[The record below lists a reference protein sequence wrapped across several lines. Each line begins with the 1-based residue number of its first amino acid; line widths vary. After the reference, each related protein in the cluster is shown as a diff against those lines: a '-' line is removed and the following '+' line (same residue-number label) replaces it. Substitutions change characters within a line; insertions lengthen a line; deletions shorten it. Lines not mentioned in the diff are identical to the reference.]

1 MVIAVVNDLLFR
13 TKIEQA
19 AAPQAAEVRVAPD
32 AAAALRAV
40 KEAPGSLVL
49 IDLNLAAAEPLALI
63 RALRQA
69 DPTATLIGYG
79 AHVEAALHAA
89 AREAGCASVLAR
101 SAFIQRLPELLA
113 DPSRI

>member
-1 MVIAVVNDLLFR
+1 MVIAVVSDLLFR
-13 TKIEQA
+13 AKIEQA
-19 AAPQAAEVRVAPD
+19 AASGGTEVRVAPD
-32 AAAALRAV
+32 ASSALRAV
-40 KEAPGSLVL
+40 EEAPGSRVL
-49 IDLNLAAAEPLALI
+49 IDLNVSVDPIALI

-79 AHVEAALHAA
+79 SHVEAALHAR

-101 SAFIQRLPELLA
+101 SAFVQRLPALLA